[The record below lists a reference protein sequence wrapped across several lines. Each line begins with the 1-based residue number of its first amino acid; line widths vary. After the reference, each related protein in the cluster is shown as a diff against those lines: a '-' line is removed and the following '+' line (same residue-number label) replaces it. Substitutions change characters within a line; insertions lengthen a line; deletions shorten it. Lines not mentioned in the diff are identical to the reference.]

1 MRVALGLLVAA
12 AMLGTPALADGGSA
26 TVLRGNAPAE
36 SGGVAVLRG
45 PGSGPL
51 PPLRQ
56 AEPQR
61 RIIAGGRAW
70 IVDEERGTLTGCRME
85 RTSRVGVRRVV
96 CASRRLPGS

>member
-1 MRVALGLLVAA
+1 MRVAFGLLVAA
-12 AMLGTPALADGGSA
+12 AMLGTAALADSGSVA
-26 TVLRGNAPAE
+26 VLRGNAPAD
-36 SGGVAVLRG
+36 SGAVTVLRG

-61 RIIAGGRAW
+61 RIMAGGRAW

-96 CASRRLPGS
+96 CASRRLPGG